1 MSTTKALGDRGEA
14 VTAQYLRE
22 RGYALLASQWRCRYG
37 ELDLVARDR
46 DGTICFVEVKL
57 RSGDLVG
64 LPREA
69 VDRRKREKLRAAAE
83 AYLSQHGLEGELKE
97 LNRRLVA
104 LSREA
109 AQGKAW
115 VAGDMTTMGRADVPY
130 ETMLEYYHEQAQAL
144 AEAGVDL
151 ILCETLMGHDE
162 AMAALEGCRMAAAE
176 LPVCCSFSV
185 TADGMLYF
193 GGSVYEAAPQVAEF
207 GADAVGINCS
217 VGPDQL
223 ESVVRALRESL
234 TVSVIAKP
242 NAGMP
247 EIDDQGNAH
256 YSMHAADFGRHM
268 AALHRAG
275 ASILGGCCGTEP
287 PYIAALKAAL

>member
-1 MSTTKALGDRGEA
+1 MTRNEFAARLAQGPLLLDGATGSNLMKAGMPKGVCAETWILDHPQAILDLQRAYVAAGSQ
-14 VTAQYLRE
+14 V
-22 RGYALLASQWRCRYG
+22 LLAPTFTAGR
-37 ELDLVARDR
+37 
-46 DGTICFVEVKL
+46 I
-57 RSGDLVG
+57 
-64 LPREA
+64 
-69 VDRRKREKLRAAAE
+69 
-83 AYLSQHGLEGELKE
+83 YLSQHGLEGELKA

-130 ETMLEYYHEQAQAL
+130 ETMLEYYEEQARAL

-223 ESVVRALRESL
+223 ESVVRALQESL
-234 TVSVIAKP
+234 TVPVIAKP